1 MTKKTQNDSYSLK
14 DILSS
19 IKAFLCKY
27 WLVTIIVI
35 WCALALAMPYFLSQ
49 FSIIELGIPG
59 TLGDTINGLSA
70 PFLTIS
76 AIFLTYNA
84 FMVQY
89 RANKTQENWNNI
101 QHKDIIKDRFESK
114 LFHFIDLWSQQECMC
129 KINGVG
135 EGKQAFHF
143 MFYEFKAILYY
154 VKKADLYEGNRKE
167 IWELYLAYYLFI
179 DGASR
184 SSIERLQVDI
194 PEMCKHCKNGIQS
207 ILELNDELLNL
218 QDAILNQKEKKRE
231 DRISIY
237 MLCDYKEK
245 AIKYFDGHRHRLV
258 PFYRSLCMIIQYIYT
273 GEEAET
279 DDTNRIKERTFYLHI
294 LCSQLSEHELA
305 LLLIMYSFGNKEHY
319 SPIISDKHKN
329 VHFHFLRKILQ
340 QYSNPKMNCRRIT
353 EFTLAINNRV
363 AQEKEA
369 DTLANL
375 HKCSKKVSN
384 KKR

>member
-114 LFHFIDLWSQQECMC
+114 LFHLD
-129 KINGVG
+129 
-135 EGKQAFHF
+135 
-143 MFYEFKAILYY
+143 
-154 VKKADLYEGNRKE
+154 RK
-167 IWELYLAYYLFI
+167 
-179 DGASR
+179 S
-184 SSIERLQVDI
+184 V
-194 PEMCKHCKNGIQS
+194 
-207 ILELNDELLNL
+207 
-218 QDAILNQKEKKRE
+218 
-231 DRISIY
+231 
-237 MLCDYKEK
+237 
-245 AIKYFDGHRHRLV
+245 V
-258 PFYRSLCMIIQYIYT
+258 
-273 GEEAET
+273 
-279 DDTNRIKERTFYLHI
+279 
-294 LCSQLSEHELA
+294 
-305 LLLIMYSFGNKEHY
+305 
-319 SPIISDKHKN
+319 
-329 VHFHFLRKILQ
+329 
-340 QYSNPKMNCRRIT
+340 
-353 EFTLAINNRV
+353 
-363 AQEKEA
+363 
-369 DTLANL
+369 
-375 HKCSKKVSN
+375 
-384 KKR
+384 